1 MVLFIDIIV
10 IIIIIIIIIIIDID
24 IIIIIII
31 IIIINIIITALG
43 IHSIFSQFSANNI
56 NINKLAERKYSEKF
70 AQKLFAVICNE
81 NRLIYCRSLMF

>member
-10 IIIIIIIIIIIDID
+10 IIIIT

-31 IIIINIIITALG
+31 IITALG
-43 IHSIFSQFSANNI
+43 THTIFSQFSANNV

-70 AQKLFAVICNE
+70 AQKLFGVICNE
-81 NRLIYCRSLMF
+81 NRLSDSEIFFAEV